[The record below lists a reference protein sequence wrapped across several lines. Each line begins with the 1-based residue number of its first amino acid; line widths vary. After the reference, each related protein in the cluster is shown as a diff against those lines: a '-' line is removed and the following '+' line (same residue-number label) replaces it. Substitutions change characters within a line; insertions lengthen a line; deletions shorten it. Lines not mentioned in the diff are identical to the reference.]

1 MREVNLRGW
10 MNEVEVGWMNV
21 VDNILCAMDER
32 SGEHLIRSGEHLILR
47 INEVHN
53 TL

>member
-32 SGEHLIRSGEHLILR
+32 SGEHLILR